1 MQRPLSPSLLPRN
14 IRGTPEYA
22 AKQAAK
28 QAKQTKDLPPKLAAL
43 IDPELQ
49 VYIHKAPGKGFGV
62 VYVQISPSGKMYVGQ
77 MNHGSGCCAQTF
89 WAQRRNKAAK
99 TKRGGCP
106 AIRNAFKKYGEHN
119 IRSFILV
126 RCPAGRRDREVKGDT
141 NDMERHFI
149 SPQGLDTLHPNGY
162 NLTEG
167 GLNGN
172 HSLISRARMST
183 SQSRRRANMS
193 KDEKDAHV
201 VSSREAKVRAYA
213 DPMRGPQ
220 YRNRLSTAATN
231 SNNAIMEDEARRTA
245 RREARTA
252 TRARKQIL
260 ADAKKWIPLMAAAS
274 DEAACREVLNRYEK
288 AVKRRIVQQNR
299 RARRGN
305 YGNPPPP
312 MSRKEA
318 SALGRQAI
326 ARDIDR
332 VVAKMKAT
340 RGY

>member
-1 MQRPLSPSLLPRN
+1 MQRPLSPSLLPEN

-22 AKQAAK
+22 VKQAR
-28 QAKQTKDLPPKLAAL
+28 QTKDLPPKLAAL

-77 MNHGSGCCAQTF
+77 HNHGSGEGRTF
-89 WAQRRNKAAK
+89 WTDRQNKEAK
-99 TKRGGCP
+99 ASKGGCP
-106 AIRNAFKKYGEHN
+106 AIRNAFRKYGRHN

-126 RCPAGRRDREVKGDT
+126 RCPAGRRDVEVKGDT

-149 SPQGLDTLHPNGY
+149 SAQGLDTLHPNGY

-172 HSLISRARMST
+172 ASLTSRTKMST
-183 SQSRRRANMS
+183 SQLRRHANMS
-193 KDEKDAHV
+193 REEKDAR
-201 VSSREAKVRAYA
+201 SLSFRESKVRAYT
-213 DPMRGPQ
+213 DPVTGPQ
-220 YRNRLSTAATN
+220 YRNRLSIATTN
-231 SNNAIMEDEARRTA
+231 SNKAIMEDEARRTA

-274 DEAACREVLNRYEK
+274 DEAACRKVLNQYEK
-288 AVKRRIVQQNR
+288 VVKRRIVQQNG

-305 YGNPPPP
+305 YGNPPPR
-312 MSRKEA
+312 MSNKEA
-318 SALGRQAI
+318 AALGRQAI
-326 ARDIDR
+326 ARDVDR